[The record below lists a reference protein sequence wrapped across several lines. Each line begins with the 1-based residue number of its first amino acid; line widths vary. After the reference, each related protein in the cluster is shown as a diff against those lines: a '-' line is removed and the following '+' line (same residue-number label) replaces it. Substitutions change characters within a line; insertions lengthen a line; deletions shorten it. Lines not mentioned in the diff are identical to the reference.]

1 MPSMKSLGIDSLSI
15 EERRSL
21 AHEILQSLPPSGVWS
36 SDSPRV
42 RDEMNRRV
50 AEMEAGDEK
59 ELDWD
64 HLHNRLL
71 TGRKQ

>member
-21 AHEILQSLPPSGVWS
+21 AEEILRSLSPPGIWN
-36 SDSPRV
+36 SDSPGV
-42 RDEMNRRV
+42 HDEMDRRV
-50 AEMEAGDEK
+50 AEMEAGEEV

-71 TGRKQ
+71 AGRGK

>member
-1 MPSMKSLGIDSLSI
+1 MPSMKSLGIDSLSV

-21 AHEILQSLPPSGVWS
+21 AREILQSLPPSGVWS
-36 SDSPRV
+36 SDSPGL
-42 RDEMNRRV
+42 RDEMDRRA
-50 AEMEAGDEK
+50 AEMEAGDET

-71 TGRKQ
+71 VGREK

>member
-1 MPSMKSLGIDSLSI
+1 MPSMKSLGIDTLSI

-21 AHEILQSLPPSGVWS
+21 AEEILHSLPPPGIWDA
-36 SDSPRV
+36 DSQGLH
-42 RDEMNRRV
+42 DEMDRR
-50 AEMEAGDEK
+50 ADEMEAGDEM

-71 TGRKQ
+71 TGRK